1 MSIRTESL
9 RFASLDYL
17 VNMRSASSIVKAILK
32 PAVVL
37 VGDVSDMASSSKFTV
52 H

>member
-37 VGDVSDMASSSKFTV
+37 VSDVSDMASSSKFTV